1 MKMDQDMRECPM
13 QQPDTDQRPFE
24 SIADTQHDFTLGG
37 MHMVNALLILAADKN
52 RQYMKRRYMP
62 RVWRDW
68 IK

>member
-52 RQYMKRRYMP
+52 R
-62 RVWRDW
+62 
-68 IK
+68 